1 MTKKQ
6 IEEEVDVVLYDV
18 RDGIAWVTMN
28 RPEYHNAQNGRMTY
42 LLDGAFQRAVADDE
56 VKVIVL
62 AGEGK
67 HFSAGHDIGTPG
79 RDVHLSQDRVTMWY
93 DHANKEGG
101 EFLYVREAE
110 AYLGMCRRWRDI
122 PKPTIAAV
130 QGACIAG
137 GLMLAWV
144 CDLIVATDDAYFSD
158 PVVRMGIPGVEYFA
172 HPYELNPRIAKEF
185 LFTGNKMGAERA
197 YQMGMVN
204 QISTRESLTAD
215 VEALATKIAA
225 MPRLGLALTKQAI
238 NNVEDL
244 QGKRSAMEAAFAWH
258 HFTHVHNDLTTGNKL
273 GGMDA
278 KSMAKANKEQS

>member
-1 MTKKQ
+1 MT
-6 IEEEVDVVLYDV
+6 EEQDIVLYEAREGV
-18 RDGIAWVTMN
+18 AWITMN
-28 RPEYHNAQNGRMTY
+28 RPQYHNAQNGKMTY
-42 LLDGAFQRAVADDE
+42 LLDDAFKKAVADDE

-62 AGEGK
+62 RGEGK

-93 DHANKEGG
+93 DHADKEGG

-110 AYLGMCRRWRDI
+110 AYLGMCRRWREI

-158 PVVRMGIPGVEYFA
+158 PVLRMGIPGVEYFA

-204 QISTRESLTAD
+204 QVSTRDTLMAD
-215 VEALATKIAA
+215 VEALAMKIAA

-238 NNVEDL
+238 NNVEEL

-278 KSMAKANKEQS
+278 KSMAKANKEDS